1 MIGNTSLSS
10 LTVNEFF
17 YSCSVLFI
25 ISSST
30 VLLSIDLILR
40 LVLLQNDL
48 VQAFTI
54 SEYDLGA
61 EGDLF
66 KAPDPII
73 EGPFPGTD
81 PMTSAFSMISCGPQ
95 ELSANQGIELF
106 QGDPILSDVFYEC
119 RKDLLAKSGI
129 VDTPVADLMDI
140 KNTPLVP
147 IVEDGSDEKSG
158 VLSFQ
163 RSISSSCLSSME
175 GTKWSAASKPRFLDF
190 CGLDF
195 EAVYGMR
202 RAFSEG
208 DIKVTILVTLHSYLS
223 V

>member
-1 MIGNTSLSS
+1 M
-10 LTVNEFF
+10 
-17 YSCSVLFI
+17 
-25 ISSST
+25 
-30 VLLSIDLILR
+30 LLSIDIILHP
-40 LVLLQNDL
+40 LLLQNDL
-48 VQAFTI
+48 VQAYTL

-73 EGPFPGTD
+73 EGPFLGTD
-81 PMTSAFSMISCGPQ
+81 PMTSAISMISGGPQ
-95 ELSANQGIELF
+95 ELSANQGIEPF

-129 VDTPVADLMDI
+129 DDTPIAELMDI

-147 IVEDGSDEKSG
+147 IVEDGSDEKLG
-158 VLSFQ
+158 SFLFQ
-163 RSISSSCLSSME
+163 KSISSSCLSSME

-190 CGLDF
+190 CGVDF

-208 DIKVTILVTLHSYLS
+208 DIKVIILVLSTHIYLYS
-223 V
+223 ISCLED